1 MHFSVLLNWYINL
14 GAKRA
19 RGGRRAVNPK
29 HGGPELSPLTLNFAG
44 KLSGAIHDI
53 IEESRSVATVVNLG
67 NFTNIII

>member
-1 MHFSVLLNWYINL
+1 MNFSKKTKI
-14 GAKRA
+14 

-53 IEESRSVATVVNLG
+53 IEASRSVATVVNMGL
-67 NFTNIII
+67 FTNRLTPSNALPCR